1 MMEESIRIAGLR
13 NRLQDSLMHMEGV
26 LVNGDANRRLPHVT
40 NLCFAMNGGDKLL
53 KMISRTASL
62 SNGSACSSVTHAPS
76 HVLKAMGLTDMEALS
91 SIRFSLGRFTTE
103 EEIDMVTAALRD
115 AINRLG

>member
-1 MMEESIRIAGLR
+1 
-13 NRLQDSLMHMEGV
+13 
-26 LVNGDANRRLPHVT
+26 
-40 NLCFAMNGGDKLL
+40 
-53 KMISRTASL
+53 
-62 SNGSACSSVTHAPS
+62 
-76 HVLKAMGLTDMEALS
+76 MGLTDMEALS